1 MPSPMSQVPYLALAT
16 DYDGTLATDGKVDR
30 PTLEALEQWRAA
42 GRKSILITGR
52 RLDDFRTIFSRF
64 DLFDLVVAENG
75 ALLYCPADQTE
86 KLLGEPPPQEFIQK
100 LQERILNAEQPQT
113 VTGEFNKLVND
124 RGLEWLA
131 IGRIIVAT
139 WTPHDVTVQEVIEE
153 LGLRDLQVIM
163 NKGAVMILPTGVD
176 KALGL
181 RAAAQELQLS
191 LQSIAGVGDAENDTA
206 FLRLCGYSVAVAN
219 ALPDLKEQVD
229 WVSEGSRGA
238 GVREL
243 IQRLLA
249 ME

>member
-1 MPSPMSQVPYLALAT
+1 MPYQALAT
-16 DYDGTLATDGKVDR
+16 DYDGTLATDGKVDHA
-30 PTLEALEQWRAA
+30 TLDALAKWKAA

-52 RLDDFRTIFSRF
+52 RLDDFQTVFSRF

-75 ALLYCPADQTE
+75 ALLYHPADQTE
-86 KLLGEPPPQEFIQK
+86 QLLGEPPPQEFVQR
-100 LQERILNAEQPQT
+100 LRQRILEDERPQS
-113 VTGEFNKLVND
+113 VPGEFDKIVSD
-124 RGLEWLA
+124 QGLQWLA
-131 IGRIIVAT
+131 LGRVIVAT

-163 NKGAVMILPTGVD
+163 NKGAVMILPVGVD

-181 RAAAQELQLS
+181 RAAVQELQLS
-191 LQSIAGVGDAENDTA
+191 LQTVAGVGDAENDTA

-238 GVREL
+238 GVAEL
-243 IQRLLA
+243 IDRLLA
-249 ME
+249 AE